1 MVFFGLP
8 SVFDLVP
15 FRRHHRGVTE
25 RRNILF
31 ITADDMNADTLG
43 CSGGAHPVMPTLD
56 RLAADGVL
64 FRRAHV
70 AVAVCQPSRSAMF
83 TGVWPHRSGAEGF
96 DPIDDEVPVLTDVLK
111 PVGYRIGIL
120 GKVDHLAPVE
130 RFGWD
135 LVRREEELGMG
146 RDPRAY
152 REAAVRFVEDSK
164 ASRRPWLLLANSH
177 DPHRPFHGS
186 DDEEQPRY
194 PPPSHVFAPGDHPV
208 PGFLPDLPDVRR
220 EIAEYMSSS
229 RRCDDTVGALL
240 EALDACGEASRTTV
254 LFSSDHGMSF
264 PFVKSNCYLH
274 STRTPLVVRAPGISV
289 PHVDTSHF
297 VSGIDIFPT
306 LCEIAGVEPP
316 ADLDGRS
323 FVDLCRGEPATGR
336 DQIITVYHETWQR
349 ERYEM
354 RCIQDAHFGYIW
366 NAWSDGKR
374 RYWSE
379 TMTGRTWPSLV
390 QAAESDPVLAE
401 RRDFYLYRVPEEL
414 YRFDSDPDA
423 LENVVDDPE
432 CGEELARARRDV
444 LAWMKRSHD
453 PLAPRYEPEVCGGQ
467 AAARAAR
474 SNDV

>member
-1 MVFFGLP
+1 MKDGM
-8 SVFDLVP
+8 
-15 FRRHHRGVTE
+15 TE

-31 ITADDMNADTLG
+31 VTADDMNADTLG
-43 CSGGAHPVMPTLD
+43 SCGGPHEVTPTLD

-70 AVAVCQPSRSAMF
+70 AIAVCQPSRSAMF
-83 TGVWPHRSGAEGF
+83 AGVWPHRSGAEGF
-96 DPIDDEVPVLTDVLK
+96 DPIDDKVPILTDVLK
-111 PVGYRIGIL
+111 PVGYRVGIL

-152 REAAVRFVEDSK
+152 REAVVRFIEDSK
-164 ASRRPWLLLANSH
+164 ACGRPWLLLANSH

-186 DDEEQPRY
+186 EDERNSFSEEEQARY
-194 PPPSHVFAPGDHPV
+194 PSPSHVFAPGDHPV
-208 PGFLPDLPDVRR
+208 PAFLPDLPNVRR

-229 RRCDDTVGALL
+229 RRCDDTVEALL
-240 EALDACGEASRTTV
+240 DALDACGETSRTTV
-254 LFSSDHGMSF
+254 LFTSDHGMSF

-289 PHVDTSHF
+289 PRVDTAHF

-316 ADLDGRS
+316 ADIDGRS
-323 FVDLCRGEPATGR
+323 FVDLCKGKPATGR
-336 DQIITVYHETWQR
+336 DRIVTVYHETAQR
-349 ERYEM
+349 ERFEM

-379 TMTGRTWPSLV
+379 TMIGRTWPSLV
-390 QAAESDPVLAE
+390 QAAESDPALAE

-414 YRFDSDPDA
+414 YRFDTDPDA
-423 LENVVDDPE
+423 LENLAEDPDF
-432 CGEELARARRDV
+432 GRELATARAEV
-444 LAWMKRSHD
+444 LAWMQQSHD
-453 PLAPRYEPEVCGGQ
+453 PLAPRYEEEVVR
-467 AAARAAR
+467 ATMARSQ
-474 SNDV
+474 SNDVRMS